1 MKMFKWIKSLFC
13 KEETTAK
20 PVEKE
25 MTPVTPTVA
34 EATDEVKKPRKKK
47 AKKDCMI
54 DKKEA

>member
-1 MKMFKWIKSLFC
+1 MFKWIKSLFC

-25 MTPVTPTVA
+25 MTPVAPTVA